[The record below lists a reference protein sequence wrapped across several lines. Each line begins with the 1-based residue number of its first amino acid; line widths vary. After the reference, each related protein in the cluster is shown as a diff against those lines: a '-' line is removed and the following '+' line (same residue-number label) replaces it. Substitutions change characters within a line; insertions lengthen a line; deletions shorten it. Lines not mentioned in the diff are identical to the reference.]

1 MDLLGPSLWDA
12 WNSQSIDMTPQYVAC
27 VAVEAIIILQALH
40 EKGWVSLLTPVIL
53 PLLYAL
59 LPAEPPV
66 MFPLP
71 YVLCFQHKSSHI
83 QQQSHACKVMHLHM
97 CQVLSLF
104 TRCLPAL
111 HPVYFV
117 SWVSCTLCISY
128 SIFTMSC
135 VLLCTLVWQFVE
147 LKLACAGT
155 YMEMSSQRTS
165 CWGPLTLPEPT
176 SCTV

>member
-53 PLLYAL
+53 SLLYAL

-66 MFPLP
+66 MFLLP

-83 QQQSHACKVMHLHM
+83 QQQSHACKVMHLCM
-97 CQVLSLF
+97 CQLLSL
-104 TRCLPAL
+104 CAWYSACIAPC
-111 HPVYFV
+111 V
-117 SWVSCTLCISY
+117 LCI
-128 SIFTMSC
+128 
-135 VLLCTLVWQFVE
+135 LC
-147 LKLACAGT
+147 KL
-155 YMEMSSQRTS
+155 
-165 CWGPLTLPEPT
+165 
-176 SCTV
+176 